1 MSPARGLTRG
11 DPAAALSYP
20 VHMVRRVPLPA
31 RRRLL
36 SALAVGC
43 ALTAIATAAP
53 ARADEELTD
62 ARKAY
67 DRGAKAYDDG
77 DYVTAAR
84 EASFADQLVP
94 NTTALELALKSVLR
108 VELHV
113 LAMQLAD
120 RVAARDDAPPSLRSL
135 AAEAR
140 ARSVDRVGKIRV
152 DCKSWTPCT
161 ATLDGAPFPFLE
173 HNWVTVGPHSVR
185 LAAAG
190 RTQSFDVVVTRG
202 QEIAVEA
209 REPSAKPALPAPAAP
224 AARAPAAATSEAP
237 PPARAS
243 DASGVSPA
251 WFWAGVAV
259 TAAVGAGAIA
269 SGVDTLNKHDDF
281 AAKPSRDGSTD
292 GQSAQTRTNVLL
304 GATGA
309 AAAVTL
315 ALGLFVVKF

>member
-11 DPAAALSYP
+11 DPRAALSYP

-120 RVAARDDAPPSLRSL
+120 RIVLGYAAGDTEGNAAETAEWMTAEGFTSLRL
-135 AAEAR
+135 
-140 ARSVDRVGKIRV
+140 
-152 DCKSWTPCT
+152 
-161 ATLDGAPFPFLE
+161 
-173 HNWVTVGPHSVR
+173 
-185 LAAAG
+185 
-190 RTQSFDVVVTRG
+190 
-202 QEIAVEA
+202 
-209 REPSAKPALPAPAAP
+209 
-224 AARAPAAATSEAP
+224 
-237 PPARAS
+237 
-243 DASGVSPA
+243 
-251 WFWAGVAV
+251 V
-259 TAAVGAGAIA
+259 TAAYHMPRSLLEFQRALPGATIVAHPVFPP
-269 SGVDTLNKHDDF
+269 GVKQEGWWND
-281 AAKPSRDGSTD
+281 AGST
-292 GQSAQTRTNVLL
+292 GVLVGEYL
-304 GATGA
+304 KYL
-309 AAAVTL
+309 L
-315 ALGLFVVKF
+315 ALISGPFRHTS

>member
-1 MSPARGLTRG
+1 MR
-11 DPAAALSYP
+11 
-20 VHMVRRVPLPA
+20 RRVRYVA
-31 RRRLL
+31 HRRLL
-36 SALAVGC
+36 GALGAACALA
-43 ALTAIATAAP
+43 ALVTTAP
-53 ARADEELTD
+53 ASADEELTD

-94 NTTALELALKSVLR
+94 NTTALELALKSVVR
-108 VELHV
+108 VELYV

-120 RVAARDDAPPSLRSL
+120 RVEARADAPAPLRAL

-140 ARSVDRVGKIRV
+140 ARAVDRVGKIRV
-152 DCKSWTPCT
+152 DCKKWVPCT

-173 HNWVTVGPHSVR
+173 HNWVTVGPHNVR

-209 REPSAKPALPAPAAP
+209 REPADKPSPVAAAVP
-224 AARAPAAATSEAP
+224 GAAAPAAATSEPP

-243 DASGVSPA
+243 EAPGVSPA
-251 WFWAGVAV
+251 WFWVGVAV
-259 TAAVGAGAIA
+259 TAAVGAGTIV
-269 SGVDTLNKHDDF
+269 SGVDTLGKHDDF
-281 AAKPSRDGSTD
+281 VAKPSRDGSTD
-292 GQSAQTRTNVLL
+292 GQSAQTRTNVLI